1 MDHAKLKSGMMV
13 VLHQTRMDGSI
24 TGRRSPGG
32 HGQVFS
38 KRQEN
43 IIIHHIPHGSRALYM
58 GTHADAFNAAL
69 RAKGRGPYG
78 YTPVQVYYHFILWE
92 GRPIW
97 VSSSECSLEELK
109 DVATG

>member
-1 MDHAKLKSGMMV
+1 MKQSNLRSGMMV
-13 VLHQTRMDGSI
+13 VLRQTKMDGNI

-43 IIIHHIPHGSRALYM
+43 IVIHHIPNGSRALYM
-58 GTHADAFNAAL
+58 STVEDAFNTAL

-78 YTPVQVYYHFILWE
+78 YTPVQVLYHFILWE

-97 VSSSECSLEELK
+97 VASSECTLEEFN
-109 DVATG
+109 APTG